1 MSAAD
6 WTTIDQPQ
14 DIRLV
19 VADMDGT
26 LLDEHGRIPE
36 GFWDMLVRLRA
47 RGVEFVPASG
57 RQYATLRNMF
67 ASKASEVL
75 DGGELSYIAEN
86 GNVVAVDGK
95 VVEVHGVDLGITR
108 RTIDM
113 VNASVSAGEYDMGLV
128 ICGLNTAYV
137 QRTDTPF
144 LDEVGKYY
152 AALKIVD
159 DLREVLDFAVEPD
172 DYVPGEEIILKLAIL
187 DFGSSEQMTNNKLA
201 HVRNDYQVVVSGQHW
216 VDIMNPATDKKQGVE
231 ALQRALGVTPAQTAV
246 FGDYLNDLLMLEAG
260 DWSFAMSNGHPDLR
274 AAARYLAPSNA
285 SRGVLKVVDRLID

>member
-36 GFWDMLVRLRA
+36 GFWDMLARLRA

-67 ASKASEVL
+67 ASK
-75 DGGELSYIAEN
+75 
-86 GNVVAVDGK
+86 
-95 VVEVHGVDLGITR
+95 
-108 RTIDM
+108 